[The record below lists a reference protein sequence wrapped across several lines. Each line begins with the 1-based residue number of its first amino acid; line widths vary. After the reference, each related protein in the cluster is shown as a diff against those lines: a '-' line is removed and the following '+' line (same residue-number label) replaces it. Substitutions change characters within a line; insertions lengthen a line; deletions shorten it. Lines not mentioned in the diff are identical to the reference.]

1 MKTST
6 KYIISTIICLLLML
20 AIAIIMANRWLDY
33 SIYHYPALACV
44 VVLSVLAVALFIGYL
59 KKSKG

>member
-1 MKTST
+1 MRTST

-33 SIYHYPALACV
+33 SIYHEPAVICV
-44 VVLSVLAVALFIGYL
+44 SVLSVLAVVFFIGYL